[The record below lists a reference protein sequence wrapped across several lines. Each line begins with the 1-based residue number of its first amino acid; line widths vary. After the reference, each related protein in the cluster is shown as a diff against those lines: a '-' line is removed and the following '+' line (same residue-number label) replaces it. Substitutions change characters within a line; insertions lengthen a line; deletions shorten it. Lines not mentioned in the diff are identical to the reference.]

1 MGLLFRPNPTQIVL
15 QVLAV
20 DLDGTPKLD
29 VVAAA
34 VRVYHVA
41 GGVETEDL
49 VLTDLVQVGASSVW
63 RYVWVPPMLG
73 VNQYVAEYQLIDAN
87 DVTCLVTEDVMVHDL
102 ALQADLALIR
112 QVETGRWRIIGDQMI
127 FYGTDDV
134 TPILTFDLKDQA
146 GLPTMENV
154 FERVPA

>member
-1 MGLLFRPNPTQIVL
+1 MLLRPNPAQVVL

-29 VVAAA
+29 VAGAA

-41 GGVETEDL
+41 GGVEVEVL
-49 VLTDLVQVGASSVW
+49 PLTDLAQVGASSTWRLVW
-63 RYVWVPPMLG
+63 LPPALP
-73 VNQYVAEYQLIDAN
+73 VEQYVAEYQLVDAN
-87 DVTCLVTEDVMVHDL
+87 GVLCMVTEDVTVHDL
-102 ALQADLALIR
+102 ALQVDLALVR

-127 FYGTDDV
+127 FFGPDET

>member
-1 MGLLFRPNPTQIVL
+1 MLLRPNPAQVVL

-29 VVAAA
+29 VAGAA
-34 VRVYHVA
+34 VRVYHVV
-41 GGVETEDL
+41 GGGEVEVL
-49 VLTDLVQVGASSVW
+49 PLTDLAQVGASSTWRLVW
-63 RYVWVPPMLG
+63 LPPALP
-73 VNQYVAEYQLIDAN
+73 VAQYVAEYQLVDAN
-87 DVTCLVTEDVMVHDL
+87 GVLCVVVEDVTVHDL
-102 ALQADLALIR
+102 ALQADLALVR
-112 QVETGRWRIIGDQMI
+112 QVETGRWRILGDQMI

>member
-1 MGLLFRPNPTQIVL
+1 MLLRPNPAQVVL

-29 VVAAA
+29 VAGAA

-41 GGVETEDL
+41 GGIEVEDL
-49 VLTDLVQVGASSVW
+49 PLTDLAQVGASSTWRLVW
-63 RYVWVPPMLG
+63 LPVALPVE
-73 VNQYVAEYQLIDAN
+73 QYVAEYQLV
-87 DVTCLVTEDVMVHDL
+87 DVNGVVCVVTEEVTVHDL
-102 ALQADLALIR
+102 ALQVDLALVR
-112 QVETGRWRIIGDQMI
+112 QVETGRWRILGDQMI
-127 FYGTDDV
+127 FFGADDV

-154 FERVPA
+154 FERSPV

>member
-1 MGLLFRPNPTQIVL
+1 MLLRPNPVQVVL

-41 GGVETEDL
+41 GGVEVEDL
-49 VLTDLVQVGASSVW
+49 ALTDLVQVGGSSTWRLVW
-63 RYVWVPPMLG
+63 TPVALPVD
-73 VNQYVAEYQLIDAN
+73 QYVAEYQLIDTN
-87 DVTCLVTEDVMVHDL
+87 GVTCMVTEDVAVHDL
-102 ALQADLALIR
+102 ALQADLALVR

-127 FYGTDDV
+127 FYGPDEV